1 MGSSSST
8 AKKQKAVS
16 AFKQTVTEN
25 STNNSTSSKEPVKTQ
40 EKKTTQNSATTK
52 HNPVTATD
60 RTNQSLE
67 AANHNQ
73 EFVADSTNQNKDSDI
88 TPNQKPAV
96 FSGLVGMDRWQD
108 ADIAGLLSE
117 LSLQDDNA
125 DIWKDTVDQL
135 ITRYDPKIQPD
146 KQVRSN
152 SILKP
157 FSWMST

>member
-25 STNNSTSSKEPVKTQ
+25 NTNNSASSKEPVKTQ
-40 EKKTTQNSATTK
+40 EKKTSQNSNTTK

-60 RTNQSLE
+60 HANQSLG
-67 AANHNQ
+67 AANHNP
-73 EFVADSTNQNKDSDI
+73 EFVTDSTNQNKDSDI
-88 TPNQKPAV
+88 TPNQNPAV
-96 FSGLVGMDRWQD
+96 FSGLSGMDRWQD

-117 LSLQDDNA
+117 LSLKDDDA
-125 DIWKDTVDQL
+125 DIWKNTVDQL

-146 KQVRSN
+146 KQVCSN
-152 SILKP
+152 IINPLVG
-157 FSWMST
+157 